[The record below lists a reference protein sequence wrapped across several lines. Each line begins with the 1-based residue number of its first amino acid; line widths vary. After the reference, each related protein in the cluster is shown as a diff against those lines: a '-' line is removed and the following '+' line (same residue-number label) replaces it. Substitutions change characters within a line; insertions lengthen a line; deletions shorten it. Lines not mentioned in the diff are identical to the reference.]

1 MFGYVTIYKDELL
14 VREFNEYKSVYCG
27 LCRTLGTEYSKL
39 SRFILSY
46 DCTFYAL
53 LLLSLNGECPG
64 YEKKMCRCNPLKKG
78 TYIKNGEDALSKA
91 SALSVVSVYFKI
103 VDNISDSKGIKKLA
117 YKFLKPI
124 AKKWA
129 NKAKEKYPYIYNAVE
144 TMSKEQFIVES
155 MDNVQL
161 DMSADP
167 TAKMLRTVLSY
178 EEQDKS
184 RKLIL
189 ETMGYNLGRWI
200 YLMDAADDLE
210 EDREKNNYNPF
221 LLMDYNGEKNF
232 KNYISQILNQSLA
245 QAYNAFELLDI
256 TLYKGIIDNIL
267 LKGLAQKQ
275 RTVLFSEE
283 KNGNKSV

>member
-64 YEKKMCRCNPLKKG
+64 YEKKMCRCNPLKKC

-155 MDNVQL
+155 KENQHTYQDDTFLQVFCMLTLLLHQL
-161 DMSADP
+161 LFLEYPKFYTDLLPFFSSEN
-167 TAKMLRTVLSY
+167 KTVLC
-178 EEQDKS
+178 
-184 RKLIL
+184 
-189 ETMGYNLGRWI
+189 
-200 YLMDAADDLE
+200 
-210 EDREKNNYNPF
+210 F
-221 LLMDYNGEKNF
+221 
-232 KNYISQILNQSLA
+232 
-245 QAYNAFELLDI
+245 
-256 TLYKGIIDNIL
+256 
-267 LKGLAQKQ
+267 
-275 RTVLFSEE
+275 
-283 KNGNKSV
+283 

>member
-1 MFGYVTIYKDELL
+1 
-14 VREFNEYKSVYCG
+14 
-27 LCRTLGTEYSKL
+27 
-39 SRFILSY
+39 
-46 DCTFYAL
+46 
-53 LLLSLNGECPG
+53 
-64 YEKKMCRCNPLKKG
+64 
-78 TYIKNGEDALSKA
+78 
-91 SALSVVSVYFKI
+91 
-103 VDNISDSKGIKKLA
+103 
-117 YKFLKPI
+117 
-124 AKKWA
+124 
-129 NKAKEKYPYIYNAVE
+129 
-144 TMSKEQFIVES
+144 MSKEQFKVES

-167 TAKMLRTVLSY
+167 TAKMLKTVLSY
-178 EEQDKS
+178 GEQDKS

-189 ETMGYNLGRWI
+189 ETIGYNLGRWI

-221 LLMDYNGEKNF
+221 LLMNYNGEQNF

-275 RTVLFSEE
+275 RAVLFSEE
-283 KNGNKSV
+283 KNDNKSV

>member
-1 MFGYVTIYKDELL
+1 
-14 VREFNEYKSVYCG
+14 
-27 LCRTLGTEYSKL
+27 
-39 SRFILSY
+39 
-46 DCTFYAL
+46 
-53 LLLSLNGECPG
+53 
-64 YEKKMCRCNPLKKG
+64 MCRGTPLKKC

-144 TMSKEQFIVES
+144 TMSKEQFKVES
-155 MDNVQL
+155 LDNVQL

-167 TAKMLRTVLSY
+167 TAKMLKTVLSY
-178 EEQDKS
+178 GEQDKS

-189 ETMGYNLGRWI
+189 ETIGYNLGRWI

-221 LLMDYNGEKNF
+221 LLMNYNGEQNF

-275 RTVLFSEE
+275 RAVLFSEE